1 MKGLL
6 ITAFTS
12 LGVTLAGLWV
22 AARFLGEKLFG
33 HWLEGRLQR
42 QKQEHAVE
50 LEQLKNEQNRQI
62 ELLRADI
69 GHLQDRGKH
78 SNEHEYAALTEI
90 WEKFSDLHTA
100 TNNCIMGFVQFPDL
114 ERMDEDRIANFLDK
128 NDFTEDER
136 AIVQNAEDKN
146 RGFSRVINVRSIAHA
161 RSAYFDFRSR
171 FDKQNVFIPKS
182 LADGLYEA
190 ADQCL
195 RAIVQRGA
203 EAQVRRPLDMKDDL
217 DFLENGPETLKK
229 LNDAV
234 RERLHRE

>member
-1 MKGLL
+1 MKDLL

-22 AARFLGEKLFG
+22 AAQFLGEKLFG

-78 SNEHEYAALTEI
+78 SNEREYAALTEI
-90 WEKFSDLHTA
+90 WEKFSELHTA
-100 TNNCIMGFVQFPDL
+100 TNNCVMGFAQFPDL
-114 ERMDEDRIANFLDK
+114 QRMDDDGIAKFLDK
-128 NDFTEDER
+128 NDFTEEER
-136 AIVQNAEDKN
+136 AVVRDAANKN
-146 RGFSRVINVRSIAHA
+146 DGFTRVVRVRSVAQA
-161 RSAYFDFRSR
+161 RSAYFDFRGR
-171 FDKQNVFIPKS
+171 FDKQNIFIPKT
-182 LADGLYEA
+182 LADSLDEA
-190 ADQCL
+190 ADRCW
-195 RAIVQRGA
+195 RAVVQRDLEAKGGKTLGVRNDQEFQEKGPGA
-203 EAQVRRPLDMKDDL
+203 FRR
-217 DFLENGPETLKK
+217 
-229 LNDAV
+229 LNVAV